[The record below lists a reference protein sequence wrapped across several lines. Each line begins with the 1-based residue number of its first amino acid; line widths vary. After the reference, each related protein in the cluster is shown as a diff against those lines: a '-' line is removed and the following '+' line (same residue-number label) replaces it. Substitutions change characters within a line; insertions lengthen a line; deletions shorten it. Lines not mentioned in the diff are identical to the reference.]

1 MICKHPSILSTCP
14 APPVEE
20 PRKVKQVPVSRTI
33 FDAIENRET
42 ETFEPVEPQTPTDA
56 PPGSIA
62 KVQLMIERLNRGESI
77 FHPEDATCHATIEAQ
92 AALMAYCQENSLS
105 SYSKRLIE
113 EAKRKREARGR

>member
-1 MICKHPSILSTCP
+1 MIKL
-14 APPVEE
+14 
-20 PRKVKQVPVSRTI
+20 SRTI

-42 ETFEPVEPQTPTDA
+42 ETFEPSEPQTPTDA

-62 KVQLMIERLNRGESI
+62 KVQLMIERLHRGEAI
-77 FHPEDATCHATIEAQ
+77 FHPGDSRCHATIEAQ
-92 AALMAYCQENSLS
+92 EALMAYCQEHSLS

>member
-14 APPVEE
+14 TPPVEK
-20 PRKVKQVPVSRTI
+20 PRKVKQVPVSRN
-33 FDAIENRET
+33 FFEAIEHGTTME
-42 ETFEPVEPQTPTDA
+42 FEPSEPQTPTDA

-77 FHPEDATCHATIEAQ
+77 FHPDDATCHATIESQ
-92 AALMAYCQENSLS
+92 AALMAYCQEHSLS

-113 EAKRKREARGR
+113 EAKRKREARGK